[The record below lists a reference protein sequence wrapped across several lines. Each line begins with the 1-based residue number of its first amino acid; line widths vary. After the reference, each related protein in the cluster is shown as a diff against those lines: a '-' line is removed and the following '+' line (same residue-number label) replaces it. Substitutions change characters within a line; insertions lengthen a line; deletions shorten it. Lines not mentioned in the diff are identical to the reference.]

1 MNLIKDTTW
10 FIGII
15 LALGVTWGMTSQ
27 RISAM
32 EKDVDRMEEA
42 LITFTKMEVRLAVIE
57 AEIKNINKKLNNNQ
71 EGNMNKLKDM
81 WSNLSKKGKI
91 FTSAL
96 IIILL
101 VIIYSYIF

>member
-42 LITFTKMEVRLAVIE
+42 LITFTKLEVRLAVIE
-57 AEIKNINKKLNNNQ
+57 AEIKNINKKLNNN
-71 EGNMNKLKDM
+71 
-81 WSNLSKKGKI
+81 
-91 FTSAL
+91 
-96 IIILL
+96 
-101 VIIYSYIF
+101 